1 MLRRPP
7 RSTRTDTLFPYTTL
21 FRSPDRE
28 PAMTVPTATDIPTR
42 VVVGFQLRI
51 GRARFATVF
60 RRRLES
66 RRTRQGQA
74 LAESMAGVTGPVRNK
89 RRADQGAGQRS
100 ELWVASLTFKTR

>member
-1 MLRRPP
+1 MQQRQLCVVFFCERKPAYEMRI
-7 RSTRTDTLFPYTTL
+7 SDWSSDVCSSDL
-21 FRSPDRE
+21 RE
-28 PAMTVPTATDIPTR
+28 PAMTVPTATDIPTG

-74 LAESMAGVTGPVRNK
+74 LAESMAGVTGTVRNK
-89 RRADQGAGQRS
+89 RRADPGAGQRS
-100 ELWVASLTFKTR
+100 EL